1 MNKPNSPLPII
12 ESVINPL
19 QSSNP
24 RAPNPIPGPS
34 RSPNPPNPTLG
45 PPSPP
50 SPPKALGPQRPPADP
65 MNSKLMKKIMIPT
78 FLVIISCS
86 IVLIVY
92 GSNFIEFYFLD
103 KLETWLYN
111 AMVLPFYMITLGSV
125 TLVLGL
131 IGVLLS
137 LLPNGFQYTVI
148 RKIFALF
155 LAVAFIGQI
164 ALIYINVETR
174 INSSDFDPLHKDL
187 KRYGQDKSIT
197 SDWNKLQSNFHC
209 CGANGYKV

>member
-1 MNKPNSPLPII
+1 MNKPHPPNNLSVSPDPPIPLP
-12 ESVINPL
+12 
-19 QSSNP
+19 
-24 RAPNPIPGPS
+24 GPTG
-34 RSPNPPNPTLG
+34 PPNPQPG
-45 PPSPP
+45 DP
-50 SPPKALGPQRPPADP
+50 RPLTDP
-65 MNSKLMKKIMIPT
+65 MNSKLMKDWMIPT
-78 FLVIISCS
+78 FLVIILCS

-92 GSNFIEFYFLD
+92 GSNFMEFYFLD

-111 AMVLPFYMITLGSV
+111 AMVLPFYMITLASV

-137 LLPNGFQYTVI
+137 RIPNGFRNTVI
-148 RKIFALF
+148 RKVFALF

-174 INSSDFDPLHKDL
+174 INSSDFNPLHKDL
-187 KRYGQDKSIT
+187 KDYGQVDSIT
-197 SDWNKLQSNFHC
+197 SVWNELQSNLHC